1 MAQHQIKVEANL
13 DATRHKIHIKQQ
25 IIYKNNSD
33 ASIDTI
39 YLNDWISSYSF
50 SDSPLTKKFLNEFQ
64 TNLYIAKN
72 SERGYTNIKSI
83 VDGNFKTLRFERPVS
98 QKDFVRIILN
108 DPLKPGTEISI
119 NLSYSLKIQSSR
131 FTNYGVSKKGDY
143 NLNAWYLTPAVWDAG
158 EWKLYSNLNF
168 DNPYVADS
176 NVELQITVPE
186 SYNVYSP
193 LKKKQTQTNPIPSQ
207 YHYNGK
213 EVRNHGIYITKEI
226 YKTFDTPNYKLIT
239 NIGNKK
245 IDIVKERKIIE
256 RVSEFLSQ
264 NLELTS
270 KTKML
275 LTKVELKKNDLYGL
289 ALLPDFLSPFPME
302 FKYELAIAKNLIK
315 KQLDRDLRVDPRS
328 DYWLKNGFQLLLF
341 MKYLDLYYP
350 NQKLIGKLADLWG
363 IRAYNFSKLNYNE
376 QYRLTYYQ
384 MMRTGRDQA
393 LSTPKNKLL
402 SFNERYTSYYKA
414 GMALLY
420 LKSYLNEKD
429 ETLWIREFI
438 NQKKGGGI
446 STIDFETYLKTKT
459 NKKLDWFFEG
469 FVVKADASD
478 YKIKTVS
485 TKVDS
490 IAVKIKNLRQGA
502 YPITLSTLKD
512 GKLMDSKWING
523 FKAEKI
529 FSISN
534 TNPDQLVLNYQHQT
548 PEFNIKNNWK
558 SIGTQALNKPLQLR
572 FIRDYQNPNFNQLN
586 IMPLTE
592 FQNVYDG
599 VKLGINF
606 NNRGLL
612 AKPLIYAIAP
622 SYGLRSKSV
631 TGNAKLIYNRF
642 YDSGKL
648 YNTMLGLTLERSS
661 FNYGAFITKF
671 QPFAQFTFRS
681 RNNLRSNS
689 TDRLQLRYINIQK
702 DNSSN
707 PLDDNTIPPY
717 QIFNARF
724 ISFDN
729 NIADFKK
736 WYVGL
741 QFSDD
746 FGKINFN
753 YEIRKRTPKD
763 RHYSLRLFAGTFL
776 YNNLNI
782 SENNFNYALD
792 RPENYL
798 FEYNYLGQSESSGI
812 LSQQLIMAEGAFKS
826 KLEPSTANQWMAT
839 LNASASIW
847 RYVQFYGDVGFLKN
861 KEYDAYFAYD
871 SGIRLDLII
880 DYFELYFPVYSN
892 LGWEINQSNYPK
904 KIRFVFTT
912 DISKLATLFTRKW
925 F

>member
-1 MAQHQIKVEANL
+1 MNPKGSLTEHITFEEFKGEILEDYKIVVTSRECSLLGRREVLTGKAKFGIFGGGKELPQIAWAKAFKNGDFRSGYYRDQTFMMAIGKLSIEQFFAGLYAHTNLSFDPMSAGRQMGGHFVTHSLNEDFSWKDLTQQKNSSSDITPTASQMPRLLGLAQASKV
-13 DATRHKIHIKQQ
+13 
-25 IIYKNNSD
+25 YKN
-33 ASIDTI
+33 
-39 YLNDWISSYSF
+39 L
-50 SDSPLTKKFLNEFQ
+50 E
-64 TNLYIAKN
+64 
-72 SERGYTNIKSI
+72 
-83 VDGNFKTLRFERPVS
+83 
-98 QKDFVRIILN
+98 
-108 DPLKPGTEISI
+108 
-119 NLSYSLKIQSSR
+119 
-131 FTNYGVSKKGDY
+131 
-143 NLNAWYLTPAVWDAG
+143 
-158 EWKLYSNLNF
+158 NF
-168 DNPYVADS
+168 DS
-176 NVELQITVPE
+176 
-186 SYNVYSP
+186 SKFS
-193 LKKKQTQTNPIPSQ
+193 K
-207 YHYNGK
+207 NGK
-213 EVRNHGIYITKEI
+213 EVAWGT
-226 YKTFDTPNYKLIT
+226 
-239 NIGNKK
+239 IGNASTSEG
-245 IDIVKERKIIE
+245 IFFETINAAGVLQVPMII
-256 RVSEFLSQ
+256 
-264 NLELTS
+264 
-270 KTKML
+270 
-275 LTKVELKKNDLYGL
+275 
-289 ALLPDFLSPFPME
+289 
-302 FKYELAIAKNLIK
+302 
-315 KQLDRDLRVDPRS
+315 
-328 DYWLKNGFQLLLF
+328 
-341 MKYLDLYYP
+341 
-350 NQKLIGKLADLWG
+350 
-363 IRAYNFSKLNYNE
+363 
-376 QYRLTYYQ
+376 
-384 MMRTGRDQA
+384 
-393 LSTPKNKLL
+393 
-402 SFNERYTSYYKA
+402 
-414 GMALLY
+414 

-438 NQKKGGGI
+438 NQKKGGEI
-446 STIDFETYLKTKT
+446 RTIDFETYLKTKT

-523 FKAEKI
+523 FKAEKT

-572 FIRDYQNPNFNQLN
+572 FLRDYQNPNFNQLN

-736 WYVGL
+736 CLW
-741 QFSDD
+741 
-746 FGKINFN
+746 
-753 YEIRKRTPKD
+753 
-763 RHYSLRLFAGTFL
+763 
-776 YNNLNI
+776 
-782 SENNFNYALD
+782 
-792 RPENYL
+792 
-798 FEYNYLGQSESSGI
+798 
-812 LSQQLIMAEGAFKS
+812 
-826 KLEPSTANQWMAT
+826 
-839 LNASASIW
+839 
-847 RYVQFYGDVGFLKN
+847 
-861 KEYDAYFAYD
+861 
-871 SGIRLDLII
+871 
-880 DYFELYFPVYSN
+880 
-892 LGWEINQSNYPK
+892 
-904 KIRFVFTT
+904 
-912 DISKLATLFTRKW
+912 
-925 F
+925 